1 MKVKLR
7 IIFLILLMISINTQL
22 FATAQQSDKLI
33 LNNKTER
40 LFANPLE
47 SIFFKNPELKEKYN
61 TIISKYDVLISTACW
76 RGYIATFKIINSSL
90 YVVDITVEIEVKPSD
105 KKKLFQSKDI
115 SIFSE
120 LFETEKPV
128 LCDYSGML
136 IVPQGEMVKYIHGG
150 YLSEF
155 EKYIFIKIT
164 DGKVINKGEYSLQ
177 EYKEKRDKAFE
188 AFYRSDKY
196 EVCWN
201 EIKNSFVESIS
212 DESKKEI
219 MKQTED
225 FYLYDFFEF

>member
-1 MKVKLR
+1 MQKHR
-7 IIFLILLMISINTQL
+7 FS
-22 FATAQQSDKLI
+22 
-33 LNNKTER
+33 
-40 LFANPLE
+40 
-47 SIFFKNPELKEKYN
+47 
-61 TIISKYDVLISTACW
+61 ISKVCVFLFLKLCFMEKRRILGIDP
-76 RGYIATFKIINSSL
+76 GYANTGFGVIDDL
-90 YVVDITVEIEVKPSD
+90 GGEIRLVGYGVIETDNTMEHAKRLLEIFNGIEPSD
-105 KKKLFQSKDI
+105 EKKLFQSKDI

-196 EVCWN
+196 EVYWN

-212 DESKKEI
+212 DESKKAI
-219 MKQTED
+219 MKESED